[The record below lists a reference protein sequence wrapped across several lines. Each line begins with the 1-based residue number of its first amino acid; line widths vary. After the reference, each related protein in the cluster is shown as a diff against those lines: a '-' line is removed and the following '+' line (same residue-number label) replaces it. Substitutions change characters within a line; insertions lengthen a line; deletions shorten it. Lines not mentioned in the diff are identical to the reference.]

1 MPTTI
6 EERRAGYSR
15 LARIVTA
22 VSATLATAILFGF
35 LSSVQ
40 DLVKQGPI
48 LAAHMVATNQK
59 LSAIEAEQAAAKM
72 AIGSLTKD
80 YTSREQLQGE
90 LEKLN
95 EKIRALQVQQAVIE
109 MILKSGKTGTTRQG
123 GGYGQ
128 S

>member
-22 VSATLATAILFGF
+22 VAATLATAILFGF

-40 DLVKQGPI
+40 ELVKQGPV

-59 LSAIEAEQAAAKM
+59 LTAIEGEQANSRLIM
-72 AIGSLTKD
+72 ASLLKD
-80 YTSREQLQGE
+80 YTSREQLQAE
-90 LEKLN
+90 LDKLN
-95 EKIRALQVQQAVIE
+95 EKIRVLQVQQAVRE
-109 MILKSGKTGTTRQG
+109 QTEYRRDRANPAR
-123 GGYGQ
+123 GQ
-128 S
+128 

>member
-22 VSATLATAILFGF
+22 VAATLATAILFGF

-40 DLVKQGPI
+40 ELVKQGPV

-59 LSAIEAEQAAAKM
+59 LTAIEAEQANSRLIM
-72 AIGSLTKD
+72 ASLLKD
-80 YTSREQLQGE
+80 YTSREQLQAE
-90 LEKLN
+90 LDKLN
-95 EKIRALQVQQAVIE
+95 EKIRVLQVQQAVRE
-109 MILKSGKTGTTRQG
+109 QTEFGRNRGNSAR
-123 GGYGQ
+123 GQ
-128 S
+128 

>member
-22 VSATLATAILFGF
+22 VAATLATAILFGF

-40 DLVKQGPI
+40 ELVKQGPV

-59 LSAIEAEQAAAKM
+59 LTAIEAEQANSRLIM
-72 AIGSLTKD
+72 ASLLKD
-80 YTSREQLQGE
+80 YTSREQLQAE
-90 LEKLN
+90 LDKLN
-95 EKIRALQVQQAVIE
+95 EKIRVLQVQQAVRE
-109 MILKSGKTGTTRQG
+109 QTE
-123 GGYGQ
+123 YGRNRGNPARGQ
-128 S
+128 